1 MRRRPMVAALIGA
14 LATAPAGC
22 GEEPGESDVEATM
35 PGSHGDSDDEAG
47 TSEPTGGDTASKETS
62 GEPVD
67 PCSRAHPGDQVIR
80 RLSNSE
86 FNNTVYDLFG
96 DVVQSQGALL
106 AYEGDNNGFT
116 NNIALLTVG
125 GPLVKDYL
133 TASETIAD
141 DVVAALPTLLPCAAN
156 VADPAAGRACAGT
169 FLDEYGL
176 RMYRRPLAP
185 DERED
190 LLTSYDD
197 ALAQGGAFGDGV
209 AFIVMRML
217 QAPHFLYRVE
227 LGGEPV
233 DAAAVRLTPWEL
245 ASRLSYLLWGSM
257 PDQELFDAAAAD
269 ALRTPEQLAAQ
280 VDRML
285 ANPKARARVRQL
297 HREWLHLGTV
307 GRVHRD
313 DVVYPEFEGLKSMLQ
328 EQAERFVEHVVL
340 DDDGSLGALLTAPV
354 AFLNANL
361 APLYGVDPAAGG
373 LLPDDGDPATD
384 ELKLMPLDPTQRA
397 GIFTHGAILAAYAK
411 PAEPAPVLRGKFLLD
426 QLLCQPPAPPPPDVT
441 MMPPA
446 PELGDTTRSRWEA
459 LTEAEGT
466 NCKACHQTINPLGH
480 AFGHYDA
487 IGSWMVDEGG
497 AAIDASGAFVSL
509 SITGEFADAIELLN
523 LAADSD
529 VTRACVVRQYFRFA
543 YGRSDG
549 LGQDQCTMN
558 ALKQRFTGSDANLR
572 DLLVALTET
581 DAFLYRPT
589 PGGE

>member
-1 MRRRPMVAALIGA
+1 MRRRPTVAALIGA

-22 GEEPGESDVEATM
+22 GDDPGESDVEATM
-35 PGSHGDSDDEAG
+35 PGSGGDSDDGEDTG
-47 TSEPTGGDTASKETS
+47 ESTGGDAASEETS

-86 FNNTVYDLFG
+86 FNNTVRDLFG
-96 DVVQSQGALL
+96 DDVVQSQGALL
-106 AYEGDNNGFT
+106 GYEGDNNGFT
-116 NNIALLTVG
+116 NNTALLTVG
-125 GPLVKDYL
+125 WPHVRDYL
-133 TASETIAD
+133 AASETIAG

-156 VADPAAGRACAGT
+156 VADPAAGRACVGT
-169 FLDEYGL
+169 FLDEYGP

-185 DERED
+185 DERDD

-197 ALAQGGAFGDGV
+197 ALAQGGALGDGV

-217 QAPHFLYRVE
+217 QAPDFLYRVE
-227 LGGEPV
+227 LGGQPV

-269 ALRTPEQLAAQ
+269 ALGTPEQLAAQ

-285 ANPKARARVRQL
+285 AAPQARARVRQL

-307 GRVHRD
+307 RRVNRD
-313 DVVYPEFEGLKSMLQ
+313 DTVYPNFWALKAMLQ

-361 APLYGVDPAAGG
+361 APLYGVDPEG
-373 LLPDDGDPATD
+373 LMLDDADPATD
-384 ELKLMPLDPTQRA
+384 ELKLMPLDPAQRA

-426 QLLCQPPAPPPPDVT
+426 QLLCQPPAPPPPNVT

-459 LTEAEGT
+459 LTEVEGT

-487 IGSWMVDEGG
+487 IGSWMVDDGG
-497 AAIDASGAFVSL
+497 AAIDASGAFVNL
-509 SITGEFADAIELLN
+509 PIAGEFADAIELLN

-558 ALKQRFTGSDANLR
+558 ALKQRFAGSDANLR